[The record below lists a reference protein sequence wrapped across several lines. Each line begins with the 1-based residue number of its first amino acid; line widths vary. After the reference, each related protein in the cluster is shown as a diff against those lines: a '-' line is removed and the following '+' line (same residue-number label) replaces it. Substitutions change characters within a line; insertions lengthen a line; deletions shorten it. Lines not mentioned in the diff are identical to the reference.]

1 MLPTLPPLSNL
12 TKFAFLTIFGPIQ
25 KNLTFSLLLKVLY
38 QPEAFKT
45 IPDHQTEMSQPNSF
59 FAKPTLALL
68 ATAEKPAIYQL
79 KPNLS
84 IKDF

>member
-1 MLPTLPPLSNL
+1 
-12 TKFAFLTIFGPIQ
+12 
-25 KNLTFSLLLKVLY
+25 LKVLY